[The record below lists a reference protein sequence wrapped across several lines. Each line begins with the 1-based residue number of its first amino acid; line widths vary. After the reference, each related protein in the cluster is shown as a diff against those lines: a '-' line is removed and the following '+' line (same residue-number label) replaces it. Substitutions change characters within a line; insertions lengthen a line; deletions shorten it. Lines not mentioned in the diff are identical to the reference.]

1 MKKRNLRVIFASSAL
16 VLCSAAVFGFSGMN
30 SYTGSANTNV
40 NNDFP
45 CAYSAAPTDTEYMCY
60 GSSEVI
66 KYTAEEAAASIPEG
80 YENEVLKVVPL
91 SGQSSA
97 GVLLDFTE
105 KEIPVCLVDNLIF
118 RMYIESHTLNTG
130 SRPQARIAQPFDV
143 NNAWIYQPGST
154 PTPTD
159 KWTEV
164 VVENTDG
171 LFNKIAVDGNLAKF
185 EFSVR
190 SNVALPFY
198 LDSISYTMKAN
209 DGVAPVIAYSGE
221 DTVYT
226 NEGAKFELTATA
238 HDAQENRD
246 VKVEYVWADP
256 TVVQEDGSLS
266 KGTHALTLRAKDYY
280 GNTTEKTLTIV
291 VAEVDNEFPV
301 ININADTV
309 YAMTGT
315 KPVIEFT
322 ATDDSGKV
330 ETGLTWSAG
339 ALDNRGRLVEG
350 THTLT
355 LYAID
360 PSNNRT
366 EKTITF
372 YVNETGDPEDN
383 VVDEENMTAKYTVTF
398 DGENESEYIVGSK
411 INRPQDPTKEDENG
425 YSYTFIGWYN
435 GDNVWDF
442 EKDTI
447 TENLELVSMYE
458 KSLIEYRVTFRA
470 SGRRI
475 AEVTYTVEDREIEE
489 PEVPEKSGYVGRWE
503 EYTLTMGNITVEAV
517 YTKIEDLPPQTSEQP
532 GDSEAPETS
541 EQPGDSEIPETS
553 EKPEVSEAPEDS
565 EASEGTSE
573 EELPEASES
582 TNEPKKESKSKGGCG
597 GVTTAGAIAM
607 MTAVGTALLL
617 KKKED

>member
-1 MKKRNLRVIFASSAL
+1 MKKRSLRVIFASSAL

-91 SGQSSA
+91 SGKSSA

-118 RMYIESHTLNTG
+118 RMYIESHTSNTG

-209 DGVAPVIAYSGE
+209 DGVAPVISYSGE

-226 NEGAKFELTATA
+226 NEGAKFALNATA
-238 HDAQENRD
+238 YDEQEARN
-246 VKVEYVWADP
+246 VEVEYVWADP
-256 TVVQEDGSLS
+256 TVVQADGSLS

-291 VAEVDNEFPV
+291 VAEEDKEFPV
-301 ININADTV
+301 IHVNADTV
-309 YAMTGT
+309 YATIGT
-315 KPVIEFT
+315 KPIIEFT
-322 ATDDSGKV
+322 ATDNSGKV
-330 ETGLTWSAG
+330 ETGLTWSEG

-360 PSNNRT
+360 PSNNRA

-372 YVNETGDPEDN
+372 YGNETGDPEDN
-383 VVDEENMTAKYTVTF
+383 VVDEENMAAKYTVTF
-398 DGENESEYIVGSK
+398 DGENASEYIVGSK
-411 INRPQDPTKEDENG
+411 INQPQDPTKADENG
-425 YSYTFIGWYN
+425 YSYTFIGWYY
-435 GDNVWDF
+435 GDKKWDF

-447 TENLELVSMYE
+447 TENLELVSKYE
-458 KSLIEYRVTFRA
+458 TSLIVYRVTFRA
-470 SGRRI
+470 SGRRV
-475 AEVTYTVEDREIEE
+475 AEMTYTVEDREIEE
-489 PEVPEKSGYVGRWE
+489 PEVPEKSGYVGKWE
-503 EYTLTMGNITVEAV
+503 EYTLTTGNITVNAV
-517 YTKIEDLPPQTSEQP
+517 YTKIEDLPP
-532 GDSEAPETS
+532 ETS
-541 EQPGDSEIPETS
+541 EKPEDSEVPETS
-553 EKPEVSEAPEDS
+553 EKPEVSEAPETSEKPEDS

-573 EELPEASES
+573 ELPETSES
-582 TNEPKKESKSKGGCG
+582 TSEPKKEGKSKGGCG
-597 GVTTAGAIAM
+597 GIATAGTIAM
-607 MTAVGTALLL
+607 MAAIGGALLL